1 MAAEI
6 KRLSPVAFS
15 GKPLKTDMR
24 DHWTVVM
31 EYEAEGE
38 GPYVFDL
45 SHRTRWDLQDKDLSG
60 FQPLGIRVPDTPGQ
74 CIFENGILV
83 NRMNRTQAAIWH
95 LGAENPVAPDG
106 PAYTETTDVSVFL
119 GLAGQNIFAIAEKL
133 SALDF
138 ADRSKSAPFLLQ
150 GPFSHVPCQVVALE
164 RTTERSGI
172 LLTCSRGYARDMTHA
187 ILAAGEEFGLQPA
200 GETAF
205 ISWIETV
212 NPSQK
217 GV

>member
-6 KRLSPVAFS
+6 KRQSPVFFP

-74 CIFENGILV
+74 CIFENGVLV

-205 ISWIETV
+205 MRWIETLS
-212 NPSQK
+212 N
-217 GV
+217 

>member
-1 MAAEI
+1 
-6 KRLSPVAFS
+6 
-15 GKPLKTDMR
+15 
-24 DHWTVVM
+24 
-31 EYEAEGE
+31 
-38 GPYVFDL
+38 
-45 SHRTRWDLQDKDLSG
+45 
-60 FQPLGIRVPDTPGQ
+60 
-74 CIFENGILV
+74 
-83 NRMNRTQAAIWH
+83 
-95 LGAENPVAPDG
+95 
-106 PAYTETTDVSVFL
+106 VFL

-150 GPFSHVPCQVVALE
+150 GPFSHVPCQVVVLE

-205 ISWIETV
+205 MRWIETLS
-212 NPSQK
+212 N
-217 GV
+217 